1 MRPGES
7 NSDEAFKQDV
17 ASSEKS
23 VLEDLMESE
32 QRQGILNL
40 AQRAFAH
47 LDPREAQILRMR
59 FGIGQPEKT
68 LKQIGVELG
77 ITRERVRQL
86 ELRALQ
92 HAQELLG
99 KTEKN
104 LEIVGGIAAKPKVRR
119 KREVPAV

>member
-1 MRPGES
+1 
-7 NSDEAFKQDV
+7 
-17 ASSEKS
+17 
-23 VLEDLMESE
+23 
-32 QRQGILNL
+32 
-40 AQRAFAH
+40 
-47 LDPREAQILRMR
+47 MR

-68 LKQIGVELG
+68 LEQIGVELG

-99 KTEKN
+99 TTEKN